1 MRMLISGFSP
11 VKNWALE
18 QIRKFP
24 DTIGYVWT
32 AEDDSNMLRV
42 DVKIFASAKKYL
54 GKKKFLDTSGHGLK
68 QGNYYLVVLEL
79 ELNAWGLS

>member
-32 AEDDSNMLRV
+32 AENDSNMLRV
-42 DVKIFASAKKYL
+42 DEKFLHPQKNIW
-54 GKKKFLDTSGHGLK
+54 GKKNFWIRLDMA
-68 QGNYYLVVLEL
+68 
-79 ELNAWGLS
+79 LNREITT